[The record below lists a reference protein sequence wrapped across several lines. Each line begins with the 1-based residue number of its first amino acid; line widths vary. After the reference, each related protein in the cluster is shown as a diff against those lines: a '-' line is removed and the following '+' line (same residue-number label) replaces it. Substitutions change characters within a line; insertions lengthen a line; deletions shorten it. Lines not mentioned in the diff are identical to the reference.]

1 MYTINEMI
9 KSLFILIILGSLFS
23 CSISE
28 KENKKATLSY
38 EYLEIIEED
47 YEISKPQH
55 RGNTTLVLFGGFP
68 ENATDIKREF
78 DFLEVAKKKNIAI
91 LYLNYNRKLW
101 MTEIEKVELT
111 KSINSIFSS
120 NNLPTENVH
129 IGGFSSGG
137 NISLL
142 LSDYL
147 ISSKSKIQPK
157 GIFIVDSP
165 VDLLELYRLSERN
178 LKSNFSQS
186 LIQEAK
192 WLMGLFIEEFGLPE
206 KGISKFEEYSP
217 YISEKNN
224 ISNLSSLDGLKIR
237 FYSEPDTLWWKENR
251 NNEPTDLNAH
261 WIEKLSTELSE
272 KLPNSNVEFIITK
285 NKGYRANG
293 ERHPHSWS
301 IIDKVDLLNWILK
314 K

>member
-1 MYTINEMI
+1 MR
-9 KSLFILIILGSLFS
+9 KSLFILIILGSTFS

-28 KENKKATLSY
+28 KEYKKATPSY
-38 EYLEIIEED
+38 EYQEIIEED
-47 YEISKPQH
+47 YEISIPEQ
-55 RGNTTLVLFGGFP
+55 RGNTTLILFGGFP

-78 DFLEVAKKKNIAI
+78 DFLEVAKKKQIAI

-101 MTEIEKVELT
+101 MTEMEEVELT
-111 KSINSIFSS
+111 ERINSIFTS

-137 NISLL
+137 NITLL
-142 LSDYL
+142 LSNYL

-165 VDLLELYRLSERN
+165 VDLLELYRLSRRNLERN
-178 LKSNFSQS
+178 FSES
-186 LIQEAK
+186 SVQEAN
-192 WLMGLFIEEFGLPE
+192 WLMSLFNEEFGLPE
-206 KGISKFEEYSP
+206 NGIAKYEEYSP
-217 YISEKNN
+217 FTSQTNN
-224 ISNLSSLDGLKIR
+224 ISNLSNLDGLKIR

-251 NNEPTDLNAH
+251 KNEPTDLNAY
-261 WIEKLSTELSE
+261 WIEKLSTELTQ
-272 KLPNSNVEFIITK
+272 KLPNSSVEFITTK

-301 IIDKVDLLNWILK
+301 IIDKVDLLNWIVK